1 MYNFRDEMLAE
12 TFDRIQSLS
21 FRDVVS
27 ELVQEATEIH
37 QFWSSSHG
45 WAPIAAADLLSK
57 SRLDWQVSL
66 TRCLAGWTTATP
78 SEESDGRLILAWAN
92 LGALVEGTLKWFL
105 SIFYEDYSTDVKAIR
120 NRGSLQDPDVLTLE
134 ALRNFFRLRVWID
147 EERTDWD
154 NWIQH
159 VQQRRNAIHSYASR
173 PIGDWDEFQ
182 LNVRIYLL
190 FVKELKWRAPS
201 PEDFEN
207 GDIGYEE
214 Y

>member
-1 MYNFRDEMLAE
+1 MLADI
-12 TFDRIQSLS
+12 FAKIQSQP

-27 ELVQEATEIH
+27 ELVHEAMEIH

-66 TRCLAGWTTATP
+66 TKCLAGWTIASP
-78 SEESDGRLILAWAN
+78 PEESDGRLILAWVN

-105 SIFYEDYSTDVKAIR
+105 SIFCEDYKTDVQAIR
-120 NRGSLQDPDVLTLE
+120 RRGSLQEPDVLTLE
-134 ALRNFFRLRVWID
+134 PLRNFFRLRVWTE

-182 LNVRIYLL
+182 MNVRIYLL
-190 FVKELKWRAPS
+190 FVKMLNWRVPY
-201 PEDFEN
+201 PEGCDS
-207 GDIGYEE
+207 GDMGD
-214 Y
+214 